1 MIEITSQVTLSAC
14 LLIIGL
20 LGSLT
25 ATTPTK
31 HKLDEFF
38 AYSQCIYDNQTQ
50 VLITTRALKQ
60 DGFKLG
66 TSSFDSQFTSDKPTP
81 SNCHNS

>member
-1 MIEITSQVTLSAC
+1 MTSQVTLSAC

-25 ATTPTK
+25 AATPIK

-38 AYSQCIYDNQTQ
+38 AYSQCIYDNQVQ
-50 VLITTRALKQ
+50 ALITVRVLKQ

>member
-1 MIEITSQVTLSAC
+1 MTSQVTLSAC

-25 ATTPTK
+25 AATPIK

-38 AYSQCIYDNQTQ
+38 AYSQCIHDNQTE
-50 VLITTRALKQ
+50 VMITIRALKQ

-66 TSSFDSQFTSDKPTP
+66 TSSFDNQFTSDIPTP

>member
-1 MIEITSQVTLSAC
+1 MTSQVTLSAC

-20 LGSLT
+20 VGSSI
-25 ATTPTK
+25 AITPLK

-38 AYSQCIYDNQTQ
+38 AYNQCIYDNQTQ
-50 VLITTRALKQ
+50 ALKTIRSLRQ

-66 TSSFDSQFTSDKPTP
+66 TISFESQFTSDNPTP

>member
-1 MIEITSQVTLSAC
+1 MVEYKSFFYNDRDDDSSTLSAC
-14 LLIIGL
+14 LLIIEL

-25 ATTPTK
+25 AITPMK

-38 AYSQCIYDNQTQ
+38 AYSQCIYDNQVQ
-50 VLITTRALKQ
+50 ALITVRVLKQ

-66 TSSFDSQFTSDKPTP
+66 TSSFDSQFTS
-81 SNCHNS
+81 